1 MKIRLNGEPEDFNG
15 DALSVRGIL
24 AAKNWSF
31 PLIVVRVN
39 GVLAARGDW
48 DLVLVRD
55 GDDVDALHLVSG
67 G

>member
-1 MKIRLNGEPEDFNG
+1 MNIRLNGERTDFAG
-15 DALSVRGIL
+15 ESMSVRELL

-48 DLVLVRD
+48 DSAMVRD

>member
-1 MKIRLNGEPEDFNG
+1 M
-15 DALSVRGIL
+15 SVRELL

-39 GVLAARGDW
+39 GVLAARGEW
-48 DLVLVRD
+48 DSAMVRD

>member
-1 MKIRLNGEPEDFNG
+1 MKIRLNGEHASFCG
-15 DALSVRGIL
+15 DALSVRDIL

-39 GVLAARGDW
+39 GILAARDEW
-48 DLVLVRD
+48 ANVMVRD

>member
-1 MKIRLNGEPEDFNG
+1 MNIRLNGEPTDFNG
-15 DALSVRGIL
+15 DAMSVRDML

-48 DLVLVRD
+48 DRVLVRD